1 MGSVKD
7 KPSDYAEYH
16 KVFELEMLEREL
28 GIPITSVAFHKGGSL
43 LAFAYDNKIR
53 LYNKFNVI
61 KPELHYIDLLGHKE
75 GFAVTSLSFHPILPF
90 LLTGSEDS
98 TAKLWRISEDPLS
111 ARCIATTQLHQQQ
124 VNTDLP
130 HGAVNSHGVLR
141 SRNTPSPVLSLSF
154 HPKNPTFITGAVS
167 DTHVRLWMFDPFQE
181 RHSVI
186 GPAVVLSNSSA
197 RHDVYCV
204 AFHPEMPFLASCSGK
219 YAKLWNDN
227 LQEEPIIMEH
237 PAAVRCVAFHPNPAA
252 MILATGSND
261 KLVRLWRFSS
271 DNPKKDEAAT
281 CVATLTGHSKEI
293 ISLAFHPDLMKSIL
307 ATCSLDKTIKLWHL
321 SPSFEEAI
329 CITTLNEKDRDSI
342 LTKRNFTSFAFYPD
356 TQSSSFHLVTGSS
369 IGNVDLW
376 NVREKIAQT
385 NAYLMTREITG
396 ARAKPTTVA
405 AFTSSKKKSKS
416 PKSSKSHRL
425 PTHFKLNKGGKRRTL
440 NNNRPHTRRRNYKP

>member
-7 KPSDYAEYH
+7 KPSDYAKYH
-16 KVFELEMLEREL
+16 KVFELEMHEREL

-43 LAFAYDNKIR
+43 LAFAYGNKIR
-53 LYNKFNVI
+53 LYNTI
-61 KPELHYIDLLGHKE
+61 EAELHYIEGHKE

-98 TAKLWRISEDPLS
+98 TAKLWRISKEPLS
-111 ARCIATTQLHQQQ
+111 AICIATTQLHQQH
-124 VNTDLP
+124 VITDLP
-130 HGAVNSHGVLR
+130 DGAVNSHGVLR
-141 SRNTPSPVLSLSF
+141 SRNTPSQVLSVSF
-154 HPKNPTFITGAVS
+154 HPIHPTFITGAVS
-167 DTHVRLWMFDPFQE
+167 DTHVRLWRFDPSQE

-186 GPAVVLSNSSA
+186 EPAVVLSNSSA

-237 PAAVRCVAFHPNPAA
+237 PAAVRCVAFHPNRNPNAL
-252 MILATGSND
+252 ILATGCND
-261 KLVRLWRFSS
+261 NLTRLWRFSPE
-271 DNPKKDEAAT
+271 NPKKDEAAT
-281 CVATLTGHSKEI
+281 CVATLAGHSKYI
-293 ISLAFHPDLMKSIL
+293 SSLAFHPDPMKSIL

-321 SPSFEEAI
+321 SPSFDEAS
-329 CITTLNEKDRDSI
+329 CITTLDEKDRDSNDRPR
-342 LTKRNFTSFAFYPD
+342 KFTSFSFYPN

-376 NVREKIAQT
+376 KVSEKIAQT
-385 NAYLMTREITG
+385 NAYLMTREFKG
-396 ARAKPTTVA
+396 YSAKPTTVA

-416 PKSSKSHRL
+416 PKSSTSSRLSHY
-425 PTHFKLNKGGKRRTL
+425 LNKGGKRRTL
-440 NNNRPHTRRRNYKP
+440 RNNRPHTRRRNCKP